1 MIKKVISLILLLIG
15 IALVGIFAFP
25 KETKSIADKF
35 GFGEIFNQIT
45 NFKSGLDETV
55 RNSDEV
61 INNVTDQITNTGE
74 DLKQK
79 ALEIKE
85 STTQKATNILN
96 TK

>member
-1 MIKKVISLILLLIG
+1 MIKKVISLILLLIW
-15 IALVGIFAFP
+15 IALVWIFAFP

-35 GFGEIFNQIT
+35 WFWEIFNQIT
-45 NFKSGLDETV
+45 NFKSWLDETV